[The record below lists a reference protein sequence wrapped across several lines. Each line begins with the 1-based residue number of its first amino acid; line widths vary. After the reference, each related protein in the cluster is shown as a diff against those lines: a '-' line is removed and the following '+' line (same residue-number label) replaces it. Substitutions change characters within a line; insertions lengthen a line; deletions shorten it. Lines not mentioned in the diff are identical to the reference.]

1 MFRGRLVKSDAK
13 YFYQSHDTNMKIETI
28 KSIPVDD
35 LVVTSLIHVSMTHG
49 DATGQDN
56 DGQPTVEAEVEII
69 NPELHEAATFAPFK
83 FRCDCCGS
91 TRLKHACT
99 VVHKPTLT
107 AYWIGRDCATKLLGM
122 ADGAF
127 SKMSV
132 ALAERGECK
141 RRFASW
147 ITRNPQHA
155 EIVAWAGASDH
166 YIASDLISRLRRYGS
181 LSEKQVELLYKIKN
195 QIADKTTAKANE
207 PTPTTPAPSGRVKVS
222 GTVLGTKSIEGR
234 FGFTHKALIRLTDFN
249 KVWVTCHYCVGE
261 LITFTATF
269 TVSANDPHFAIGSRP
284 IWHD

>member
-1 MFRGRLVKSDAK
+1 MI
-13 YFYQSHDTNMKIETI
+13 HTI
-28 KSIPVDD
+28 KSIPVEE

-69 NPELHEAATFAPFK
+69 NPELHEAATFGPFNS
-83 FRCDCCGS
+83 RCDCCGS

-99 VVHKPTLT
+99 VVHKPTLVG
-107 AYWIGRDCATKLLGM
+107 YYVGRDCATKLMNM

-132 ALAERGECK
+132 ALAERGEQK
-141 RRFASW
+141 RRVASW

-155 EIVAWAGASDH
+155 EIVAWADSSTH
-166 YIASDLISRLRRYGS
+166 YIVSDLVSRLRRYGN

-195 QIADKTTAKANE
+195 QIADKATAKANE

-249 KVWVTCHYCVGE
+249 KVWVTCHKVVGE
-261 LITFTATF
+261 SVTFTATF
-269 TVSANDPHFAIGSRP
+269 TASATDSHFATGSRP

>member
-1 MFRGRLVKSDAK
+1 
-13 YFYQSHDTNMKIETI
+13 MKIETI

-99 VVHKPTLT
+99 VVHKPTSVG
-107 AYWIGRDCATKLLGM
+107 YYVGRDCATKLMNM

-166 YIASDLISRLRRYGS
+166 RIARDLVYRLRQYGS
-181 LSEKQVELLYKIKN
+181 LSEKQVELIYKIKN
-195 QIADKTTAKANE
+195 QIAEEAIATANE

-222 GTVLGTKSIEGR
+222 GTVLATKVIEGR
-234 FGFTHKALIRLTDFN
+234 YGNTRKALIQLTDFN
-249 KVWVTCHYCVGE
+249 KVWVTCHENKGDAV
-261 LITFTATF
+261 TFTAMF
-269 TVSANDPHFAIGSRP
+269 TVSATDNHFAFGSRP

>member
-1 MFRGRLVKSDAK
+1 
-13 YFYQSHDTNMKIETI
+13 MKIETI
-28 KSIPVDD
+28 KSIPVEE

-56 DGQPTVEAEVEII
+56 DGQPTVETEVEII
-69 NPELHEAATFAPFK
+69 NPELHAAATFAPFK

-147 ITRNPQHA
+147 VTRNPQHA
-155 EIVAWAGASDH
+155 DIVAWAGASDH

-195 QIADKTTAKANE
+195 QIAEKAAAKANE
-207 PTPTTPAPSGRVKVS
+207 PTPTAPAPSGRVKVS
-222 GTVLGTKSIEGR
+222 GTVIGTKSIEGR
-234 FGFTHKALIRLTDFN
+234 FGFTRKALIQLTDFN
-249 KVWVTCHYCVGE
+249 KVWVTCSENKGDAIV
-261 LITFTATF
+261 TFTATF
-269 TVSANDPHFAIGSRP
+269 TVSANDSHFATGSRP